1 MKRKIGFIGI
11 GIMGTP
17 MIRNLMKAGYE
28 LVIYNHNENNKL
40 KELVTDGAEQA
51 FSPKEVAQKT
61 NVIITMVPDS
71 PQVYEVLLEKNGV
84 IEGAREGS
92 IVIDMSSISPMV
104 TKKIALKLLE
114 SGIRM
119 MDAPVSG
126 GDIGAVKG
134 TLAIMVGGKQGD
146 FDECIDI
153 FKAMGSSVT
162 LVGEN
167 GAGQITKLANNMIVA
182 INIAAMSEA
191 LVFATKAGVDPEKVY
206 KAIRG
211 GSAGSSVL
219 DSKFPKM
226 INRDFNP
233 GFKVNL
239 HIKDLKNAIESGHE
253 VGSTLPLTT
262 DVMEIMQCLRVDGLE
277 LDDHTSIV
285 KFYEK
290 LSNIK
295 MEKKDTN

>member
-1 MKRKIGFIGI
+1 MKQKIGFIGI

-17 MIRNLMKAGYE
+17 MIRNLMSAGYE
-28 LVIYNHNENNKL
+28 LVVYNHHENNNL
-40 KELVTDGAEQA
+40 KELVKEGAEQA
-51 FSPKEVAQKT
+51 FSPKEVAEKT

-71 PQVYEVLLEKNGV
+71 PQVEEVLLEKNGV

-92 IVIDMSSISPMV
+92 IVIDMSSISPIV
-104 TKKIALKLLE
+104 TKKVANILSDK
-114 SGIRM
+114 GIRM

-126 GDIGAVKG
+126 GDIGAIKG
-134 TLAIMVGGKQGD
+134 TLAIMVGGKQED
-146 FDECIDI
+146 FDKCIDI

-162 LVGEN
+162 LVGEI

-191 LVFATKAGVDPEKVY
+191 LVFATKAGVDADKVY

-219 DSKFPKM
+219 DNKFPKM
-226 INRDFNP
+226 LNRDFNP

-239 HIKDLKNAIESGHE
+239 HIKDLKNALEAGHDI
-253 VGSTLPLTT
+253 GSPLPLTA
-262 DVMEIMQCLRVDGLE
+262 DVMEIMQALRVDGYE
-277 LDDHTSIV
+277 LDDHSSIV
-285 KFYEK
+285 RFYEK

-295 MEKKDTN
+295 IGN

>member
-1 MKRKIGFIGI
+1 MKQKIGFIGI

-17 MIRNLMKAGYE
+17 MIRNLMKAGYK
-28 LVIYNHNENNKL
+28 LVVYNHNENSNL
-40 KELVTDGAEQA
+40 KQLVSEGAEQA
-51 FSPKEVAQKT
+51 FSPKEVAEKT

-84 IEGAREGS
+84 IEGAREGT
-92 IVIDMSSISPMV
+92 IVIDMSSISPIV
-104 TKKIALKLLE
+104 TKKIASKLLE
-114 SGIRM
+114 KGIRM

-126 GDIGAVKG
+126 GDTGAING
-134 TLAIMVGGKQGD
+134 TLAIMVGGNQED
-146 FDECIDI
+146 FDECNDI
-153 FKAMGSSVT
+153 FSAMGSSVT

-167 GAGQITKLANNMIVA
+167 GAGQVTKLANNMIVA
-182 INIAAMSEA
+182 INIAAVSEA

-219 DSKFPKM
+219 DNKFPKM
-226 INRDFNP
+226 LNREFSP

-239 HIKDLKNAIESGHE
+239 HVKDLKNAIEAGHD
-253 VGSTLPLTT
+253 VGSPLPLTA
-262 DVMEIMQCLRVDGLE
+262 DVMEIMQSLRVDGLE
-277 LDDHTSIV
+277 LDDHSSIV

-295 MEKKDTN
+295 VGK

>member
-1 MKRKIGFIGI
+1 MKQKIGFIGI
-11 GIMGTP
+11 GIMGSP

-28 LVIYNHNENNKL
+28 LVVYNHNENNNL
-40 KELVTDGAEQA
+40 KELVKEGAEQA
-51 FSPKEVAQKT
+51 FSPKEVA
-61 NVIITMVPDS
+61 
-71 PQVYEVLLEKNGV
+71 EKNGV

-104 TKKIALKLLE
+104 TKKIAVRLLE

-126 GDIGAVKG
+126 GDKGAIKG
-134 TLAIMVGGKQGD
+134 TLAIMVGGKQED

-191 LVFATKAGVDPEKVY
+191 LVFATKAGVDPDKVY

-219 DSKFPKM
+219 DNKFPKM

-239 HIKDLKNAIESGHE
+239 HIKDLKNAIEAGHD
-253 VGSTLPLTT
+253 VGSPLPLTA
-262 DVMEIMQCLRVDGLE
+262 DVMEIMQSLRVDGLE

-295 MEKKDTN
+295 MEKKDKN

>member
-1 MKRKIGFIGI
+1 MKQKIRFIGI

-28 LVIYNHNENNKL
+28 LVVYNHRENNNL
-40 KELVTDGAEQA
+40 KELVKEGAEQA
-51 FSPKEVAQKT
+51 FSPKEVAEKT

-71 PQVYEVLLEKNGV
+71 PQVEEVLLERNGV
-84 IEGAREGS
+84 IEGATDGS
-92 IVIDMSSISPMV
+92 VVIDMSSISPMV
-104 TKKIALKLLE
+104 TKKIASKLSE
-114 SGIRM
+114 KGIRM

-126 GDIGAVKG
+126 GDTGAIKG
-134 TLAIMVGGKQGD
+134 TLAIMVGGKQED

-162 LVGEN
+162 LVGEI

-191 LVFATKAGVDPEKVY
+191 LVFATKAGVDPDKVY

-219 DSKFPKM
+219 DNKFPKM
-226 INRDFNP
+226 LNRDFNP
-233 GFKVNL
+233 GFKVKL
-239 HIKDLKNAIESGHE
+239 HIKDLKNALEAGHD
-253 VGSTLPLTT
+253 VGSPLPLTS
-262 DVMEIMQCLRVDGLE
+262 DVMEIMQALRVDGFE
-277 LDDHTSIV
+277 LDDHSSIV
-285 KFYEK
+285 RFYEK
-290 LSNIK
+290 LSNIQIR
-295 MEKKDTN
+295 

>member
-11 GIMGTP
+11 GITGTP

-28 LVIYNHNENNKL
+28 LVVYNHNENNNL
-40 KELVTDGAEQA
+40 KELVMEGAEQA

-104 TKKIALKLLE
+104 TKRIALKLLE

-126 GDIGAVKG
+126 GDIGAIKG
-134 TLAIMVGGKQGD
+134 TLAIMVGGKQED

-162 LVGEN
+162 LIGEN

-182 INIAAMSEA
+182 INISAMSEA

-211 GSAGSSVL
+211 GSAGSNVL
-219 DSKFPKM
+219 DNKFPKM

-233 GFKVNL
+233 GFKVKL
-239 HIKDLKNAIESGHE
+239 HIKDLENAIESGHE
-253 VGSTLPLTT
+253 VGSILPLTT
-262 DVMEIMQCLRVDGLE
+262 DVMEIMQSLRVDGLE

-295 MEKKDTN
+295 MEKKDKN